1 MKAGDQKA
9 KQANTAARINDLCR
23 RFNEPEVPVALVQKW
38 LKHFDKDD
46 RAAALTLLEAVEFHS
61 HPRLL
66 QETKLLHGKLK
77 RRLAAGGF
85 DAAGFRD
92 VDFSRE
98 FTCKSGDLMSFI
110 YRKAN
115 LIPSADFKT
124 FDELIREA
132 GEDEGRFRDRA
143 LVILDDY
150 LGTGSQFV
158 FHFAAQNRM
167 ALEVLNDYRRVYLVC
182 VVAHEQA
189 LERFRLLAAGRI
201 EDVMAME
208 KAQFPQVDF
217 SSEEQS
223 LCAAL
228 RRLDWRK
235 VECVYLTGETPLLA
249 PGNRRLSAKQ
259 RQQVRK
265 LLEKYKPDGY
275 DGTSYLLGQHTF
287 FHGAPNSLPYV
298 LLQFFKRVED
308 NSIYPMENV
317 VGQKLDPVTLYDF
330 EKKPRAR

>member
-1 MKAGDQKA
+1 MKTGDRKTKRA
-9 KQANTAARINDLCR
+9 SVTGRINDLCR
-23 RFNEPEVPVALVQKW
+23 RFNEPEVPVALVRKW
-38 LKHFDKDD
+38 LKHFDEED
-46 RAAALTLLEAVEFHS
+46 RVAALTLLETVEFHS
-61 HPRLL
+61 HPRLM
-66 QETKLLHGKLK
+66 QEAKLLHDKLK
-77 RRLAAGGF
+77 QRLAASGF
-85 DAAGFRD
+85 DAADFRD

-132 GEDEGRFRDRA
+132 GEDAGRFRDRA

-150 LGTGSQFV
+150 VGTGSQFI
-158 FHFAAQNRM
+158 FHFVAQSQTDL
-167 ALEVLNDYRRVYLVC
+167 AVLNDYRRVYLVC

-201 EDVMAME
+201 PEVMALE

-217 SSEEQS
+217 RNEEQS

-228 RRLDWRK
+228 QRLDWNK
-235 VECVYLTGETPLLA
+235 VECVFLTEEKPLLA

-265 LLEKYKPDGY
+265 LLEKYKPEGY
-275 DGTSYLLGQHTF
+275 DATSYLLGHHTF

-317 VGQKLDPVTLYDF
+317 VGLKLDPVTLYDF
-330 EKKPRAR
+330 EKKPRRR